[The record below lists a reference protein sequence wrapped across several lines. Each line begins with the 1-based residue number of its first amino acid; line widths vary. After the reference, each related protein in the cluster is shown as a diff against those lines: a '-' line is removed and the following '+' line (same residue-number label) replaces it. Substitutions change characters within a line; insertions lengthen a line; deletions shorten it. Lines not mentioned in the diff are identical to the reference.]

1 MTQYYNDEKI
11 HTRKSNT
18 TISNS
23 KFKIMMKFSKLQFFI
38 NFSNRFVSHKIQFD
52 MGKSTV

>member
-38 NFSNRFVSHKIQFD
+38 DFSNRFGSRKIQFD